1 MQMDIRHRVP
11 DLHIAYFVQR
21 LQSAL
26 LGLVGVLKSPEL
38 REHLV
43 WGSLLPFHTRPYGEV
58 RSPGHIVRPDIVL
71 TENGCRIVE
80 LDFIPSGRG
89 FTLNC
94 LTDAGERERFL
105 AAYADWYA
113 SMRCMKI
120 AYATTTDQQLS
131 EDAAY
136 FAAHLARRGT
146 DIRAV
151 DANSFTPRE
160 GELLDR
166 LFYSTTLKRPLA
178 DMTTL
183 TSECWIDSKLVF
195 ALVHDPAMTA
205 YLEKRLGV
213 AMLALLRDAMPPT
226 FLHEHSSPRT
236 LQLATERDEWVIKNS
251 DVETD
256 DSWGSR
262 GVVVGKKYGKT
273 QFERFLKGIDP
284 PKHKRLGGHPVIQ
297 RYVQSVDFKGWWD
310 DIVKG
315 DIKSPDQEVTTLAF
329 DSVTRQPATE
339 HVYARLGVSFL
350 ICCVGVPRITYVPY
364 GLATLR
370 QDELAHGASNALF
383 SAFRI
388 V

>member
-1 MQMDIRHRVP
+1 MLMDIRHRVP

-26 LGLVGVLKSPEL
+26 LHLVGALKSPDL
-38 REHLV
+38 RENPV
-43 WGSLLPFHTRPYGEV
+43 WGSLLPFAIHPYGETP
-58 RSPGHIVRPDIVL
+58 SPGHIVRPDIVL
-71 TENGCRIVE
+71 TENGYRIVE

-94 LTDAGERERFL
+94 LTDPQEREHFL

-113 SMRCMKI
+113 SMRCSRI
-120 AYATTTDQQLS
+120 AYATTTDRQLR
-131 EDAAY
+131 EDVQY
-136 FAAHLARRGT
+136 FAADLTRRGT

-151 DANSFTPRE
+151 DANDFTPRD

-166 LFYSTTLKRPLA
+166 LFYASTLHRPLTP
-178 DMTTL
+178 MTTL
-183 TSECWIDSKLVF
+183 TSECWVDSKLVF

-205 YLEKRLGV
+205 FLEKRLGV
-213 AMLALLRDAMPPT
+213 ATLALLRDVMPST
-226 FLHEHSSPRT
+226 FLHDRSSPRT
-236 LQLATERDEWVIKNS
+236 LQLAAERDEWVIKNS

-284 PKHKRLGGHPVIQ
+284 PKGKRLGAHPVIQ
-297 RYVQSVDFKGWWD
+297 RYVQSVDFMSWWN
-310 DIVKG
+310 DIVTG
-315 DIKSPDQEVTTLAF
+315 AIKSPDSDVTTLVF
-329 DSVTRQPATE
+329 DEVTRQPATE
-339 HVYARLGVSFL
+339 HVYARLGVTFL
-350 ICCVGVPRITYVPY
+350 ICCIGTPRITHVPY